1 VSPQR
6 SNRQALLDGALRC
19 LARMPVDQITAR
31 TIAHESGANL
41 ASIGYHFESKD
52 GLLTAAVIEGLD
64 RWLDQIED
72 RLAHGPPQGSSGAL
86 FRHAIDVVEQTRREH
101 ETTARAFVAALARGQ
116 HDSVVAQRLVE
127 GFVRTRP
134 RVAGLLHLGSDA
146 PGIDAGA
153 VMHSLFTGLL
163 VQSLLS
169 EELALDGARTEAA
182 LQRIAL
188 ALGGQEGN

>member
-1 VSPQR
+1 
-6 SNRQALLDGALRC
+6 
-19 LARMPVDQITAR
+19 MPVDQITAR
-31 TIAHESGANL
+31 MIAHESGANL
-41 ASIGYHFESKD
+41 ASIGYHFESKE

-72 RLAHGPPQGSSGAL
+72 RLAEGPPQRSSGAL
-86 FRHAIDVVEQTRREH
+86 FRQAVDIVEQTRREH
-101 ETTARAFVAALARGQ
+101 ETTATAFVAALVRGQ
-116 HDSVVAQRLVE
+116 HDSVVAQRLIE
-127 GFVRTRP
+127 GFMRTRP
-134 RVAGLLHLGSDA
+134 RVAELLQLGSDR

-169 EELALDGARTEAA
+169 DELALDGARTEAA

-188 ALGGQEGN
+188 ALSGQEGD

>member
-19 LARMPVDQITAR
+19 LARMPADQITAR
-31 TIAHESGANL
+31 MIAQESGANL

-64 RWLDQIED
+64 RWLDQIEA
-72 RLAHGPPQGSSGAL
+72 RLAEGPPQRRAGAR
-86 FRHAIDVVEQTRREH
+86 FRQAVDIVEQTRHEH
-101 ETTARAFVAALARGQ
+101 EATAAAFVAALVRGQ
-116 HDSVVAQRLVE
+116 HDPVVAQRLTE
-127 GFVRTRP
+127 GFMHTRP
-134 RVAGLLHLGSDA
+134 RVAELLDLGSDRT
-146 PGIDAGA
+146 GIDAGA

-169 EELALDGARTEAA
+169 EDLALNGSRTEAA
-182 LQRIAL
+182 LKRISL
-188 ALGGQEGN
+188 KLGGQGGN

>member
-6 SNRQALLDGALRC
+6 SNREALLDGALRC
-19 LARMPVDQITAR
+19 LAGMPADQITAR
-31 TIAHESGANL
+31 MIAHESGANL

-64 RWLDQIED
+64 RWLAQIED
-72 RLAHGPPQGSSGAL
+72 RLAKGPPQRGSGAL
-86 FRHAIDVVEQTRREH
+86 FRQAVDIVEQTRREH
-101 ETTARAFVAALARGQ
+101 ETTAAAFVAALDRGQ

-127 GFVRTRP
+127 GFTRTRP
-134 RVAGLLHLGSDA
+134 RVAELLHLGSDGA
-146 PGIDAGA
+146 GIDAGA

-169 EELALDGARTEAA
+169 EELALDGTRAELAM
-182 LQRIAL
+182 QRIAL
-188 ALGGQEGN
+188 TLSGQDGG